1 MLCTC
6 KVAKDIPIVAVSKMT
21 TTESDFFVSD
31 TEQAF
36 TGGNRIT
43 STGGHSDG
51 AFGNQN
57 SSQTTEVRLQ
67 DRNESVL
74 VVWFHSLK

>member
-1 MLCTC
+1 MLCTY
-6 KVAKDIPIVAVSKMT
+6 KVAKDIPIVAVFKMKT
-21 TTESDFFVSD
+21 AESYFLVSV
-31 TEQAF
+31 TEQPL
-36 TGGNRIT
+36 TGRNRIT

-51 AFGNQN
+51 AFGNRN
-57 SSQTTEVRLQ
+57 SSQTAEVRLQ